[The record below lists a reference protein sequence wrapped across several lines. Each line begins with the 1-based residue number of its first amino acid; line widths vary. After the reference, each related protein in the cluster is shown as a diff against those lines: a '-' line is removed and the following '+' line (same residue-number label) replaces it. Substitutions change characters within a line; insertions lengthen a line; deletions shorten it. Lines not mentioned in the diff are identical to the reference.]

1 MHTEQNAPHTHKKLC
16 PCPCSPLT
24 PTPSTPKPHTTT
36 LEIIQSYFIQ
46 ITHSPAPLGAQIK
59 KQKYTCRF
67 YTKLQNSPKITPPPT
82 PHFQHLQV
90 PIWAPNQKST
100 PSILFALSN
109 PFLNGMTQLGSF
121 KNRKVITFQAKNQGA
136 GQGLPLRYWVK
147 ELLTQKLLGT
157 NLATPESFIQINPTV
172 KKLFNNLISTKS
184 Q

>member
-1 MHTEQNAPHTHKKLC
+1 MPLLPSNPH
-16 PCPCSPLT
+16 PFYPQT
-24 PTPSTPKPHTTT
+24 PHHHPWNYSV
-36 LEIIQSYFIQ
+36 L
-46 ITHSPAPLGAQIK
+46 
-59 KQKYTCRF
+59 F
-67 YTKLQNSPKITPPPT
+67 YTNYPQPRTPGGSNQKTKIHMSVLYKIAKFSKNYPPPPPT